1 MLTQLDMLTKDPKI
15 VQSSHQKGAADNLL
29 ANNRKATATV
39 AATTL
44 TMLPSHTF
52 HARLTSG
59 GRDMAVIVSSKNKER
74 ENDQVIALGIPHTE
88 IRQVTLLTV
97 RVLAMPPV
105 GTFPLV
111 LDCKS

>member
-1 MLTQLDMLTKDPKI
+1 MLTKDATI
-15 VQSSHQKGAADNLL
+15 VQSSHQKGAADILL

-59 GRDMAVIVSSKNKER
+59 GRDMAVIVSSNEVEKRER
-74 ENDQVIALGIPHTE
+74 SSDCGGEPPH
-88 IRQVTLLTV
+88 
-97 RVLAMPPV
+97 
-105 GTFPLV
+105 
-111 LDCKS
+111 

>member
-1 MLTQLDMLTKDPKI
+1 MHVDTVDMLTKDAKI
-15 VQSSHQKGAADNLL
+15 VQSSHQKGAADILL

-59 GRDMAVIVSSKNKER
+59 GRDMAVIISSKEVEKRGRSSDCGGEP
-74 ENDQVIALGIPHTE
+74 PH
-88 IRQVTLLTV
+88 
-97 RVLAMPPV
+97 
-105 GTFPLV
+105 
-111 LDCKS
+111 